1 MAKYELLDTIQLAAN
16 NTILQTPRLPELV
29 HLDDSAF
36 TVMVDFSK
44 FRPET
49 IPPSL
54 PMIEALN
61 EMKNLGTH
69 FLLVK
74 SHDHIVGLIST
85 EDILGAKPIQII
97 QERRIKRH
105 LVTAKMLMTPI
116 QNIIAFKLKSIRYAK
131 VGNVVQTLK
140 KLNHKYALVI
150 DDDHEDEKNYL
161 YGMFSIWQISRQLHT
176 NVSDSISK
184 A

>member
-1 MAKYELLDTIQLAAN
+1 
-16 NTILQTPRLPELV
+16 
-29 HLDDSAF
+29 
-36 TVMVDFSK
+36 
-44 FRPET
+44 
-49 IPPSL
+49 
-54 PMIEALN
+54 
-61 EMKNLGTH
+61 
-69 FLLVK
+69 
-74 SHDHIVGLIST
+74 
-85 EDILGAKPIQII
+85 
-97 QERRIKRH
+97 
-105 LVTAKMLMTPI
+105 MLMTPI